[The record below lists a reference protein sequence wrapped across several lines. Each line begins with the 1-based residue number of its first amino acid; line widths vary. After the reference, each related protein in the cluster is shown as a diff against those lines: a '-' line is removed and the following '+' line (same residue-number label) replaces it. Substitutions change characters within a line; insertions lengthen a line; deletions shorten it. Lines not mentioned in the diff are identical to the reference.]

1 MRAIIINA
9 EERTVSEAE
18 IDGSLKS
25 LQQIV
30 GGLIDPVYPGLE
42 DTGHHCY
49 VNDEGLLNN
58 PQHFFMLKDGHQ
70 PLAGNG
76 VILGDD
82 NGDEA
87 PATLPLDWVKERVT
101 FMDLQAVREWAAREP
116 DQPNQQAVGSFVGE
130 EVRSSSPDAK
140 PLPPDPENMN
150 NDRAEYAAAALRHFQ
165 CTTGSD
171 YDDSLTDLL
180 GDLMH
185 WSDRNGVDFSAELE
199 RARGHYGAETTPT
212 TEQAIKEPGAR
223 ETADT
228 GEAQHSRWTGE
239 PLGEGA
245 AAGPTQS
252 KGQSH

>member
-1 MRAIIINA
+1 MKR
-9 EERTVSEAE
+9 
-18 IDGSLKS
+18 
-25 LQQIV
+25 
-30 GGLIDPVYPGLE
+30 
-42 DTGHHCY
+42 
-49 VNDEGLLNN
+49 
-58 PQHFFMLKDGHQ
+58 
-70 PLAGNG
+70 
-76 VILGDD
+76 
-82 NGDEA
+82 
-87 PATLPLDWVKERVT
+87 
-101 FMDLQAVREWAAREP
+101 
-116 DQPNQQAVGSFVGE
+116 
-130 EVRSSSPDAK
+130 
-140 PLPPDPENMN
+140 LPPCPSIGSRNGSPSWICRLSASGPRANRINPINRRLILRWRGSPQLVTGCEAVAADPENMN